1 MSKEIEQAEVIFD
14 RFESIWRERYGESGP
29 VIQVAEDEKVS
40 ERFEV
45 GQFGYG
51 LMASIMRTGRALVIL
66 AQAGYTVESSAM
78 FRSLLDQAMALE
90 ALLVHGV
97 HAVHAFGLEHKFN
110 FEQLLKAADD
120 GFPLGQGDREYI
132 SKFLAMAEALPRTK
146 GLNQAQNGIKTSS
159 IGRQQGQ
166 WEKYLYQMWLFATPL
181 SKPSMKLADM
191 YSQAEL
197 EAGGIKM
204 LTFLDSDP
212 DATVDPRPVLQMIV
226 PGALLA
232 FALSLRDADFAE
244 QVRTEALQLELPID
258 PRLEAGD

>member
-1 MSKEIEQAEVIFD
+1 MSTEVEQAEAIFD
-14 RFESIWRERYGESGP
+14 RFESIWRERYGASGP
-29 VIQVAEDEKVS
+29 VVQVAEGEQIA

-51 LMASIMRTGRALVIL
+51 LMASIMRTGRALVML
-66 AQAGYTVESSAM
+66 AQSGYAVEATPM

-110 FEQLLKAADD
+110 FQQLLKAAEE
-120 GFPLGQGDREYI
+120 GFPLGQSDREYI
-132 SKFLAMAEALPRTK
+132 AKFIELAESQPQTEALKR
-146 GLNQAQNGIKTSS
+146 AQNGIKTSS

-191 YSQAEL
+191 YSKAEL
-197 EAGGIKM
+197 EAGGIRM
-204 LTFLDSDP
+204 HTFLDSDP
-212 DATVDPRPVLQMIV
+212 DATVDPRLVLQMVV

-232 FALSLRDADFAE
+232 FALSLREADFAE
-244 QVRTEALQLELPID
+244 KVRTEALRLELPID

>member
-1 MSKEIEQAEVIFD
+1 MSKEIEQAEAIFD
-14 RFESIWRERYGESGP
+14 RFETIWRERYGEAGP
-29 VIQVAEDEKVS
+29 VIQVAEGEKVA

-66 AQAGYTVESSAM
+66 AQAGYAVESSAM

-90 ALLVHGV
+90 ALLIHGV

-110 FEQLLKAADD
+110 FEQLLKAADE
-120 GFPLGQGDREYI
+120 GFPLGQSDREYI
-132 SKFLAMAEALPRTK
+132 SQFLAMAEALPRTK
-146 GLNQAQNGIKTSS
+146 ELNQAQNGIKTST

-191 YSQAEL
+191 YSQAERN
-197 EAGGIKM
+197 AGGFRM

-212 DATVDPRPVLQMIV
+212 DATVDPRLVLQMV
-226 PGALLA
+226 LPGALLA
-232 FALSLRDADFAE
+232 FALSLRDSAFAE
-244 QVRTEALQLELPID
+244 QVRTEAAGFDLPID
-258 PRLEAGD
+258 PRFEGGE